1 MKRIVV
7 FLLGLSLVACS
18 QPQPKDQVSGS
29 NQPTAL
35 SASEPISTVPTE
47 ASGAGAGS
55 AAGSPTALDS
65 TKDNGAKT
73 ATTAAAT
80 SGQKSSS
87 DNTNRSLTWL
97 FGTVGVMIG
106 VVVAADALTGGQA
119 VGLFGEKKYPNEQKK
134 PEAPASTLQQQEAT
148 SQTIVPPA
156 TGGAKTEE
164 CALPASVS
172 PAPSATIQSAQDVV
186 KFAESPKTP

>member
-1 MKRIVV
+1 MKRIVTL
-7 FLLGLSLVACS
+7 FAGLSLVACS
-18 QPQPKDQVSGS
+18 HSQTKDQFSGS

-65 TKDNGAKT
+65 TKDSGAKN

-119 VGLFGEKKYPNEQKK
+119 VGLFGEKKYPNQQKK
-134 PEAPASTLQQQEAT
+134 PEAPASTLQEQEAT
-148 SQTIVPPA
+148 SQTLVPPA
-156 TGGAKTEE
+156 AGGAKTEE
-164 CALPASVS
+164 CALPPSVS
-172 PAPSATIQSAQDVV
+172 PAPSATIQSAQEVV
-186 KFAESPKTP
+186 QFAESPKTP

>member
-1 MKRIVV
+1 
-7 FLLGLSLVACS
+7 
-18 QPQPKDQVSGS
+18 
-29 NQPTAL
+29 
-35 SASEPISTVPTE
+35 
-47 ASGAGAGS
+47 
-55 AAGSPTALDS
+55 
-65 TKDNGAKT
+65 
-73 ATTAAAT
+73 
-80 SGQKSSS
+80 
-87 DNTNRSLTWL
+87 
-97 FGTVGVMIG
+97 MIG